1 MQQRKSEDPFI
12 LELRDLQARQQFY
25 HGLVAAKR
33 NISVYQLDGTIEP
46 PDVPVKPRRPL
57 IIALGVIVGLGL
69 GCLIATLRYALQNL
83 QRRRA

>member
-1 MQQRKSEDPFI
+1 
-12 LELRDLQARQQFY
+12 
-25 HGLVAAKR
+25 
-33 NISVYQLDGTIEP
+33 
-46 PDVPVKPRRPL
+46 VPIKPRRNL